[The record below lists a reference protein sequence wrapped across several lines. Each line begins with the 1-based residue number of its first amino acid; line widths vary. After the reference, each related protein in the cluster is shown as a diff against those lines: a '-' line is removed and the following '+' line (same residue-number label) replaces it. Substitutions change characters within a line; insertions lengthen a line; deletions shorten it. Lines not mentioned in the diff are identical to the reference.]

1 MWYHNGRPF
10 STKDNDNDKGARNC
24 AKTYHGA
31 WWYSSCHTANLNG
44 LYYHPGGTPERGKG
58 VIWLTWK
65 NSLYYSLKKTKMM
78 VRKHRTE
85 ISV

>member
-1 MWYHNGRPF
+1 MWIHNGMPF
-10 STKDNDNDKGARNC
+10 STKDKDNDKWYTNC
-24 AKTYHGA
+24 AKDFHGA
-31 WWYSSCHTANLNG
+31 WWYVACHTANLNG
-44 LYYHPGGTPERGKG
+44 LYYHTGGTPERGKG
-58 VIWLTWK
+58 VVWYTWK